1 VTIEEIKATIPQF
14 TLEQRAEL
22 ERCLHDWEDD
32 EWDAQMKRD
41 LADGKLDKL
50 LKRVDTDKSVS
61 FVGAGKHF
69 GMKKPVSPEPIPQ
82 SEWKGLT

>member
-1 VTIEEIKATIPQF
+1 MTVEEIKAAIPQF
-14 TLEQRAEL
+14 TSEQRAEL
-22 ERCLHDWEDD
+22 ARCLHGWEDD

-50 LKRVDTDKSVS
+50 LKTVDTNKFVS
-61 FVGAGKHF
+61 FLGAGKHL
-69 GMKKPVSPEPIPQ
+69 GMKNPLSSNSIPQ